1 MNKFLSVFSYIF
13 HPLFVSVYAVLLYF
27 FLTDRFHLYQEFF
40 LIGIQVL
47 ILTILIPIS
56 VFYFL
61 LSIGRANNIMLS
73 KVEQR
78 KIPLSINSI
87 LLFLLIKKSLPSEFI
102 PELYFFFFGALVSSI
117 LLLLMTFLKLKA
129 SIHTVGMS
137 ALAVFTIGMS
147 LKTQTNHLYLI
158 AAFIFLTG
166 LVASS
171 RLAMKAHSGLELTA
185 GFFTGFLPQ
194 LVLLY
199 FWI

>member
-1 MNKFLSVFSYIF
+1 MNKLLSVFSYIF
-13 HPLFVSVYAVLLYF
+13 HPLFISVYAVLLYF

-40 LIGIQVL
+40 LIIIQVL

-61 LSIGRANNIMLS
+61 ISIGKANNIMLS

-78 KIPLSINSI
+78 KIPLSINCV
-87 LLFLLIKKSLPSEFI
+87 LLLLLIEKSLKSEFI
-102 PELYFFFFGALVSSI
+102 PELYFFFFGALVSSV
-117 LLLLMTFLKLKA
+117 LLLLMTFVKLKA
-129 SIHTVGMS
+129 SIHMVGMS

-158 AAFIFLTG
+158 ATFLFLTG

-171 RLAMKAHSGLELTA
+171 RLVMKAHSGLELTA
-185 GFFTGFLPQ
+185 GFFTGLLPQ
-194 LVLLY
+194 FLLLY